1 MSRYIDMDAVI
12 CDLHTAPNNLR
23 WDMEDIEFWIES
35 QPTVDV
41 VEVVRCRDCKYWR
54 NDHTCH
60 EHSLVSPMGA
70 NEFCSRGERGDSDD
84 D

>member
-35 QPTVDV
+35 QPTADV
-41 VEVVRCRDCKYWR
+41 VEVVRCKDCIWYLKDGSCARHLKQFESY
-54 NDHTCH
+54 D
-60 EHSLVSPMGA
+60 
-70 NEFCSRGERGDSDD
+70 FCSYGERGDSDD